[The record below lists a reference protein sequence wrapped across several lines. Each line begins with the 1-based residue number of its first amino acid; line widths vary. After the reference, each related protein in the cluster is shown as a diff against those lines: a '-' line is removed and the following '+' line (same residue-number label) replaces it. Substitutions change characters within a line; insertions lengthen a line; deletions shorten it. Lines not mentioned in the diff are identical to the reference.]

1 MLEKKRWETLLL
13 DSPESGQTEKEEEV
27 EVRTG
32 PLSTE
37 EVGET
42 RGGER
47 EREN

>member
-13 DSPESGQTEKEEEV
+13 DSPESGQTETEKEEEV

-47 EREN
+47 EN